1 VDIVEQE
8 SDLLSPFTLDG
19 ARKKAI
25 VPVKLPFVMI
35 LESHPNSAAANCRGN
50 RAVDEDMTW

>member
-25 VPVKLPFVMI
+25 VPVKLPLVMI
-35 LESHPNSAAANCRGN
+35 LGPTPIALPLTAEVTGLWTRI
-50 RAVDEDMTW
+50 